1 LFVKVTWLE
10 FLIIKADEA
19 EIAPAPV
26 NRIPGCGKGLVVGAL
41 CCSRLITALL
51 DMFAGATV
59 SLNELA
65 ANFSGVV
72 APLD

>member
-1 LFVKVTWLE
+1 MS
-10 FLIIKADEA
+10 
-19 EIAPAPV
+19 
-26 NRIPGCGKGLVVGAL
+26 GCGKGLVVGAL